1 MAPMSELDEIREEL
15 DDLRSRVTALEID
28 KDVNNRIAGKSILA
42 AKAAD
47 RQLAKSRSEW
57 REVVN
62 DLEAGMNQIVSL
74 LSAPDACLPA
84 RRPENT
90 QSASDSPLT

>member
-1 MAPMSELDEIREEL
+1 VTPVSDLDEIREEL
-15 DDLRSRVTALEID
+15 DDLRGRVTYVEHEQEA
-28 KDVNNRIAGKSILA
+28 NNSTSARAFSA
-42 AKAAD
+42 VKAAD

-62 DLEAGMNQIVSL
+62 DLEAGMSQIISL
-74 LSAPDACLPA
+74 LTSSAACLPA
-84 RRPENT
+84 RLPENT